1 MCNLPTGALV
11 VATGGLLPLMIVAA
25 AWGLTGSAS
34 LRILFCKGKVHKA
47 RALCWFL
54 LQFIQGC
61 FPIMYYNTGHVEK
74 SLTGLWN
81 VKLYWRH
88 QPVLNFNQ
96 TFGDACCL
104 KSEATL
110 FLITLFGCAKREI
123 NRWSRQWQRLLVQT
137 CAGGQSWQFSELLLL
152 LVRALLFDMTGNRDM
167 FCLESKGGILFLNRR
182 KVKTKYWQFSGI
194 ITHINPDL
202 TFLQRGK

>member
-1 MCNLPTGALV
+1 MCNLPMGALV

-88 QPVLNFNQ
+88 QTVLNFNQ

-104 KSEATL
+104 NSDHFVWLCKKRNKPVESTMTATFSTNL
-110 FLITLFGCAKREI
+110 CGWTIVAVLWAAAAAREGPFVWHDRQSGHVLFGVKGWNI
-123 NRWSRQWQRLLVQT
+123 VFKQT
-137 CAGGQSWQFSELLLL
+137 QSQKPSI
-152 LVRALLFDMTGNRDM
+152 GN
-167 FCLESKGGILFLNRR
+167 SP
-182 KVKTKYWQFSGI
+182 V
-194 ITHINPDL
+194 
-202 TFLQRGK
+202 

>member
-47 RALCWFL
+47 WAQFNL

-74 SLTGLWN
+74 SITGLWN
-81 VKLYWRH
+81 VTLDWWH
-88 QPVLNFNQ
+88 QPLPNFNQ
-96 TFGDACCL
+96 TFGNACCL

-110 FLITLFGCAKREI
+110 LLITLFGCAKREI
-123 NRWSRQWQRLLVQT
+123 NWWSRQWQRLLVQT

-152 LVRALLFDMTGNRDM
+152 LVRALLFDMTGNRDI
-167 FCLESKGGILFLNRR
+167 FCLESKGGILFLNRHSQ
-182 KVKTKYWQFSGI
+182 KSSIGNSPV
-194 ITHINPDL
+194 
-202 TFLQRGK
+202 